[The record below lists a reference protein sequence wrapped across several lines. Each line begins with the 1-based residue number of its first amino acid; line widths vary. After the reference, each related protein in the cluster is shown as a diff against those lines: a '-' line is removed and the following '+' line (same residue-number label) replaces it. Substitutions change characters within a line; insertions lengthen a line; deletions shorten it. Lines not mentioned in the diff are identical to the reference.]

1 MSEMKEYAPGTFCW
15 AELVAD
21 NADIAKEFYSK
32 LFGWNFADMPIGDGK
47 VYSMASV
54 NGKDAGAMYQM
65 WSEQKEQG
73 VPTHWAS
80 YVSVSNVDEAVKEA
94 QLLGGG
100 TIVGPMDVFDAGRL
114 AILEPTGAA
123 VSLWQPLKHI
133 GAVS

>member
-54 NGKDAGAMYQM
+54 NGRRGAMYQI

-80 YVSVSNVDEAVKEA
+80 YVSVNVDEAVKKRSHW
-94 QLLGGG
+94 G
-100 TIVGPMDVFDAGRL
+100 AG
-114 AILEPTGAA
+114 
-123 VSLWQPLKHI
+123 
-133 GAVS
+133 